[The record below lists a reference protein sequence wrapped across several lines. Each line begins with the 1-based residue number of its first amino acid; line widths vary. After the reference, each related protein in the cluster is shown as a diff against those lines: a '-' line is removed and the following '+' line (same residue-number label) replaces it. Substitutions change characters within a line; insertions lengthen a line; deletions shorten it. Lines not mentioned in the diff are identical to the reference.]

1 MNIYPYTYIDTNIDA
16 CADTDKIILITP
28 LHTHAHINDKHTQT
42 KSLTG
47 RGADRHKHVDQSS
60 QLTTGKKLKKTNHHT
75 LTYTCTYTD
84 VCTDRNKD
92 KETKKTNL

>member
-60 QLTTGKKLKKTNHHT
+60 QLTTGKKLKKTNSPHSYIHMHIHR
-75 LTYTCTYTD
+75 CMH
-84 VCTDRNKD
+84 RQK
-92 KETKKTNL
+92 